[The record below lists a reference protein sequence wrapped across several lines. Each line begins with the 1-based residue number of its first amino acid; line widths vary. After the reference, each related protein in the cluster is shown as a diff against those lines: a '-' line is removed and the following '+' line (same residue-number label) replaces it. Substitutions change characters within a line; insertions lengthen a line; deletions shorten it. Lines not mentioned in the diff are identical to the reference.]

1 MSKPTEP
8 PPLQSLWGAL
18 NAPEPEEEEQEGELR
33 QVRFRGRAYSIFL
46 PAPSPD
52 KALELIGRICKHML
66 KEPGFKT
73 HLEKFGLFTKAPP
86 QSHLTLDMKGFEL
99 YAAASSL
106 HVHSAQTLALD
117 HLASALSSGKEKF
130 PELASIL
137 LESQLKVV
145 RH

>member
-1 MSKPTEP
+1 MSEPTTP

-18 NAPEPEEEEQEGELR
+18 NAPEPEEEEQVELR
-33 QVRFRGRAYSIFL
+33 QVRFRGRAYSIIL
-46 PAPSPD
+46 SAPSPD
-52 KALELIGRICKHML
+52 KALELIGRICKHIL
-66 KEPGFKT
+66 KEPGFKA
-73 HLEKFGLFTKAPP
+73 HLEKFGLFVKPPP
-86 QSHLTLDMKGFEL
+86 QSHLILDMKGFEL

-130 PELASIL
+130 PELAAIL
-137 LESQLKVV
+137 LECQLKVI